1 MNYLL
6 FYFKCIDCCAEIQRQ
21 LCPGGHVLSLR
32 EVWHMLEQIVEG
44 DSEARE
50 LEDVGHH
57 GDWGQVLEVPDATQ
71 EANGD
76 QGKGHVHPVVNK
88 TKVHQEYLETLL

>member
-1 MNYLL
+1 
-6 FYFKCIDCCAEIQRQ
+6 
-21 LCPGGHVLSLR
+21 
-32 EVWHMLEQIVEG
+32 MLEQIVEG
-44 DSEARE
+44 DGEAGE

-57 GDWGQVLEVPDATQ
+57 GHWGQVLEVPDATQ

-88 TKVHQEYLETLL
+88 TKVHQEYLETLWLTHRTHKHLTRSHLLNILTDED